1 MQRARRRRGAVGD
14 ELPQHRRLPRRQ
26 LQHPA
31 VAEHRRP
38 AAAAAE
44 AGRVRRRVA
53 EAAAAAAARAAVA
66 AAAAAFALQVAAAEK
81 DEASAAAERGQ
92 RVAGSLEQRGGLGA
106 KREVVPLRPRLRDGA
121 ESVRELRAE
130 ELRGAGDDCA
140 ARTVLS
146 ASVSAWQS
154 PQ

>member
-14 ELPQHRRLPRRQ
+14 EFPQHRRLPRRQ

-44 AGRVRRRVA
+44 AGRVRWRAA
-53 EAAAAAAARAAVA
+53 EATAAAAAV
-66 AAAAAFALQVAAAEK
+66 AAAAAFALQVAAAEE

-92 RVAGSLEQRGGLGA
+92 RMAGALEQRGGLGA
-106 KREVVPLRPRLRDGA
+106 KREVVPLRPRLR
-121 ESVRELRAE
+121 ER
-130 ELRGAGDDCA
+130 RGERRRIAAAKNCA
-140 ARTVLS
+140 APETIARRAVLS